1 MRFASVGAVAA
12 VACAIPLGVHGVGA
26 TVTSGQGLVGV
37 GARGQIAS
45 AASGSRRVAG
55 VCALR
60 HGAKVATPVKTGGGG
75 GDDGTGDDA
84 VVRPWPAKESRVKDY
99 SLLPGEVPVRFINS
113 PGRYPSGMV
122 NTRRPVLRVISTQ
135 NALSTSLMQSAWSV
149 SHFSLMQISML

>member
-12 VACAIPLGVHGVGA
+12 EACAIPLGVHGVGA

-84 VVRPWPAKESRVKDY
+84 VVRPWPAKESRVKD
-99 SLLPGEVPVRFINS
+99 LEVSRI
-113 PGRYPSGMV
+113 
-122 NTRRPVLRVISTQ
+122 RRWRP
-135 NALSTSLMQSAWSV
+135 ASAMRCKR
-149 SHFSLMQISML
+149 FSLAPVTP

>member
-1 MRFASVGAVAA
+1 MRFVVAVAA
-12 VACAIPLGVHGVGA
+12 VACATPLGVHGFG
-26 TVTSGQGLVGV
+26 TTSGQGLVGV

-60 HGAKVATPVKTGGGG
+60 AKVATPVKTGGGG

-149 SHFSLMQISML
+149 SHFSLMQISTL